1 MGTTA
6 LGAARDGYASLNLWR
21 MRMGSFCLPSLGK
34 HSRSR
39 SAPGTYLVLT
49 AFSLVSLLH
58 GRKVFEFF
66 FWRF

>member
-1 MGTTA
+1 M
-6 LGAARDGYASLNLWR
+6 D
-21 MRMGSFCLPSLGK
+21 SFCLPSLGK

-58 GRKVFEFF
+58 GQKVFEFYF
-66 FWRF
+66 FGGFKCLSFLSQFLEYCLAY